1 MKVIYKTFR
10 IFIYFFGVNLIS
22 LYVYMTGVIDQIYEQ
37 GPDKSDGAGKGSTGE
52 PDNNKSADNGK
63 SVGGSRRRKS
73 RKGRKSRKS
82 RKSRKGRKSRRR

>member
-10 IFIYFFGVNLIS
+10 ILIYLFGVNLIS
-22 LYVYMTGVIDQIYEQ
+22 LYVYMTGVEENQINSNEYVKDII
-37 GPDKSDGAGKGSTGE
+37 GDPVI
-52 PDNNKSADNGK
+52 NKSADNGK
-63 SVGGSRRRKS
+63 TVGGSKRRKS